1 MEQYS
6 STGFSPDDHVIPES
20 KAAETDVSSAPVN
33 LIVYTGEHDVKTVP
47 LADELIIGSSSD
59 DGILT
64 IESRY
69 LSRMHGKFFKSQDS
83 YYYQDLENKNGTYIN
98 GVRLGTGP
106 LAGRDKYRLEDGDI
120 LKIQGDAFDS
130 SEGSQIAA
138 IVFRTKSLEQ
148 LQWRSISLEETSS
161 TYYISRHE
169 EQTKDNEVAAG
180 SGDIPD
186 LPRHRASLYYKDGRW
201 YLHDDNTK
209 YGVFLDNQKIEDDT
223 LLKTKDILRIGN
235 TLFFYNG
242 NELIYSHKES
252 SNNNL
257 MVHIEER
264 SVWNLFRK
272 KILLEN
278 IDLTISPGE
287 MVLILGGSG
296 AGKTTFVN
304 AVMGYEK
311 AKGVI
316 KEGDRDIYRD
326 YNGMKYQIGFVPQQ
340 DLLRGEDTVYNTLEN
355 AAEMKLPKNIEKEER
370 LSRIDKV
377 LEMFGLGT
385 EKHTLVDKLSGG
397 QRKRLSIAVEFIS
410 DPSLFFLDEPDSG
423 LDGVMARSLMQ
434 NLRNIADQQKIVLVI
449 THSPDRVFDLFDKV
463 IVLAKS
469 PSDNAGHLAFF
480 GLIDE
485 AREFFG
491 VETMEEIVKRI
502 NREDE
507 GGENRADEFIR
518 KFEALNC

>member
-1 MEQYS
+1 MEHDS
-6 STGFSPDDHVIPES
+6 GTGFSSDKSGNPES
-20 KAAETDVSSAPVN
+20 TAAKYDATFAPAK
-33 LIVYTGEHDVKTVP
+33 LIVYAGAHDVKIVP
-47 LADELIIGSSSD
+47 LTDGLIIGSSAG

-69 LSRMHGKFFKSQDS
+69 LSRMHGKFVKGENGYF
-83 YYYQDLENKNGTYIN
+83 YQDLESENGTYLN
-98 GVRLGTGP
+98 GIRMGTGS
-106 LAGRDKYRLEDGDI
+106 LAGRDKCPLENGDI
-120 LKIQGDAFDS
+120 LKIQGDAFDIDDS
-130 SEGSQIAA
+130 DQVAA
-138 IVFRTKSLEQ
+138 LIFCTRSLEQ
-148 LQWRSISLEETSS
+148 LEWRTISLEETTS

-169 EQTKDNEVAAG
+169 EETADSEVAGG
-180 SGDIPD
+180 SIAIPD
-186 LPRHRASLYYKDGRW
+186 LPRHRAALYHKDGHW

-209 YGVFLDNQKIEDDT
+209 YGVFLDNQKIEADT

-242 NELIYSHKES
+242 DELIYSHRES
-252 SNNNL
+252 SANKL

-340 DLLRGEDTVYNTLEN
+340 DLLRDNDTVYNTLEN
-355 AAEMKLPKNIEKEER
+355 AAEMKLPRNIKKEER
-370 LSRIDKV
+370 LRRIDQV
-377 LEMFGLGT
+377 LEMFGLDT
-385 EKHTLVDKLSGG
+385 EKHTLVEKLSGG

-423 LDGVMARSLMQ
+423 LDGIMARSLMQ
-434 NLRNIADQQKIVLVI
+434 NLRSIADQQKIVLVI
-449 THSPDRVFDLFDKV
+449 THSPDRVSDLFDKV

-485 AREFFG
+485 AKEFFD
-491 VETMEEIVKRI
+491 VDSMEGIVKRV

-507 GGENRADEFIR
+507 GGENLADEFIQ
-518 KFEALNC
+518 KFEALNR